1 MLRKH
6 HVYIVAAI
14 VSIAAAAS
22 CTKEYS
28 QENKEYSQ
36 KNEEYSQEIAEGK
49 TLYITSSKA
58 GGKVLADM
66 GPNKA
71 TISMKESGD
80 GQCDLLVS
88 YEFFR
93 SATERPVI
101 SFRIPNVAVSS
112 DASRY
117 ILEGESLHGECSYDA
132 RGRGNVFFDYEDV
145 SVSGSIGFDGNSGMD
160 ISGIIGREPFSIKV
174 LETSVNYPGSQV
186 AVGGE
191 VCLGEFKR
199 ITVCNKTKTP
209 CHITFNLSQMTVQQ
223 NVLDL
228 NSGDDGMLSF
238 MFAGFFW
245 KDTCSDIVISLDGG
259 DTYTIPGPDIQK
271 MNAGESIGVLKLVGP
286 GTFWQIITED
296 INHCFVPMGF
306 PMQQF
311 EIIEPESE

>member
-1 MLRKH
+1 MFRKH
-6 HVYIVAAI
+6 HIFIVAAV

-22 CTKEYS
+22 CTKDYS
-28 QENKEYSQ
+28 GV
-36 KNEEYSQEIAEGK
+36 IAEGK

-58 GGKVLADM
+58 GGKVLVDM
-66 GPNKA
+66 GPDKA
-71 TISMKESGD
+71 TISMKETGD

-93 SATERPVI
+93 SASEHPVI
-101 SFRIPNVAVSS
+101 SFRIPNVTVSS

-117 ILEGESLHGECSYDA
+117 ILEGEALHGECSYDA

-145 SVSGSIGFDGNSGMD
+145 LVSGSIGFDGNSGMD

-174 LETSVNYPGSQV
+174 LETSVKYPGSQV
-186 AVGGE
+186 AVGGT
-191 VCLGEFKR
+191 VCLGENKR
-199 ITVCNKTKTP
+199 ITVCNKTNTP
-209 CHITFNLSQMTVQQ
+209 CHVTFNLSQMTAQQ

-228 NSGDDGMLSF
+228 NSGEDGMLSF
-238 MFAGFFW
+238 MYAGFFW
-245 KDTCSDIVISLDGG
+245 KDTCSNIVISLDGG

-271 MNAGESIGVLKLVGP
+271 MNAGESIGALKLVGL

-296 INHCFVPMGF
+296 VNHCFVPMGF